1 MKKII
6 AILILGLAF
15 TGCNKKIERS
25 KEGVVLGKHY
35 FDFDEVMYYNIKI
48 LDSTV
53 YRAADRDFKLRKNNT
68 RPVKDSLISTI
79 MIDYA
84 PSKLT
89 DTTFETNM
97 KRIGFTSKKI
107 DKSKLAA
114 LNEIFRER
122 RYDDYTFTACLNVY
136 RDILV
141 FKRQSKTVGIAKI
154 CFGCGGLILVGAND
168 TTGEFMEYAELHKLL
183 KE

>member
-6 AILILGLAF
+6 AILFLGLAL
-15 TGCNKKIERS
+15 TGCNEKIE
-25 KEGVVLGKHY
+25 KGKAGVVVGKHY
-35 FDFDEVMYYNIKI
+35 FDFDEVIHYKI
-48 LDSTV
+48 DIEEDSVYKSMQEYGDLKYKSERDSTV
-53 YRAADRDFKLRKNNT
+53 VD
-68 RPVKDSLISTI
+68 I
-79 MIDYA
+79 MIDDA

-97 KRIGFTSKKI
+97 KRIGFISKKI
-107 DKSKLAA
+107 NKSKLAA

-122 RYDDYTFTACLNVY
+122 KYNDYTFTACLNVY

-141 FKRQSKTVGIAKI
+141 FKRQSRTVGIAKI
-154 CFGCGGLILVGAND
+154 CFGCGGLMLVGAND
-168 TTGEFMEYAELHKLL
+168 TTDEFMEYAELHKLL